1 MNLSNKSPADHID
14 KFNEA
19 FIPTREAGL
28 KRLKEFAPLAGEIY
42 SNKRNFDF
50 SSIEKNSVSA
60 LSPWIKHRLITE
72 EEVIIEILKY
82 HNQHSAM
89 KFIQEVFWRGYFK
102 GWLEQHPTVW
112 SHHNDKLIKEYAK
125 LENNRFVKESYMS
138 AVNGETGIECFDFW
152 CEQLKSTGYLHNHVR
167 MWFASIWVFT
177 LKLPMELGAD
187 FFMLH
192 LIDADAASNTLSWR
206 WVSGLH
212 TKGKA
217 YAARASNIK
226 KFTNGQFNPSGQLV
240 ENIEPLIENIDHPL
254 VSLPQLHQS
263 IEKDAILLL
272 TEEDCSPETS
282 LTGNN
287 LEVEILPLY
296 LDKKYP
302 QWIKP
307 SKSVRSFS
315 DTAIQNTCQRLGKP
329 NAEERNNTNWTD
341 TILETS
347 DRIGTKNIII
357 PKVPV
362 GAVKSKLRK
371 IKKNLAEH
379 DIYINEHYK
388 SYDMHTW
395 QYASKGF
402 FKCSQLAI
410 AHGSFGLLLLS

>member
-1 MNLSNKSPADHID
+1 MNESNEFLVKHHD
-14 KFNEA
+14 KFHEA

-28 KRLKEFAPLAGEIY
+28 KRLKEFAQLAGETY
-42 SNKRNFDF
+42 SNERNFDF
-50 SSIEKNSVSA
+50 SSTKKNSVSA

-72 EEVIIEILKY
+72 EEVLIEILKY
-82 HNQHSAM
+82 HSPHSAM

-112 SHHNDKLIKEYAK
+112 SHHNEKLIKEYTK
-125 LENNRFVKESYMS
+125 LENNKFVRENYMS
-138 AVNGETGIECFDFW
+138 AINGETGIECFDFW

-217 YAARASNIK
+217 YAARASNIE

-240 ENIEPLIENIDHPL
+240 EDINPLTENIDHPL
-254 VSLPQLHQS
+254 VTLPQLDKSVQ
-263 IEKDAILLL
+263 KDAVLLV

-282 LTGNN
+282 LETKD

-296 LDKKYP
+296 LEKKYP
-302 QWIKP
+302 RWIEP
-307 SKSVRSFS
+307 NNSVRFFS
-315 DTAIQNTCQRLGKP
+315 NTAVQNTCQRLGQLGVEKIDK
-329 NAEERNNTNWTD
+329 TKWTD
-341 TILETS
+341 TILEAS
-347 DRIGTKNIII
+347 DRLGTKNIII

-371 IKKNLAEH
+371 VKKNLAEH

-388 SYDMHTW
+388 NYDMYTW
-395 QYASKGF
+395 QHASKGF
-402 FKCSQLAI
+402 FKLKKQIPIILHQL
-410 AHGSFGLLLLS
+410 GLS

>member
-1 MNLSNKSPADHID
+1 MNVSNEFLVKHHD
-14 KFNEA
+14 KFHEA

-28 KRLKEFAPLAGEIY
+28 KRLKEFAPLAGETY
-42 SNKRNFDF
+42 SNERNFDF
-50 SSIEKNSVSA
+50 SSTKKNSVSA

-72 EEVIIEILKY
+72 EEVLIEILKY
-82 HNQHSAM
+82 HSPHSAM

-112 SHHNDKLIKEYAK
+112 SHHNEKLIKEYTK
-125 LENNRFVKESYMS
+125 LENNKFVRENYMS
-138 AVNGETGIECFDFW
+138 AINSETGIECFDFW

-217 YAARASNIK
+217 YAARASNIE

-240 ENIEPLIENIDHPL
+240 EDINPLTENIDHPL
-254 VSLPQLHQS
+254 VTLPQLDKS
-263 IEKDAILLL
+263 IQKDAVLLV

-282 LTGNN
+282 LETKD

-296 LDKKYP
+296 LEKKYP
-302 QWIKP
+302 RWIEP
-307 SKSVRSFS
+307 NNSVRFFS
-315 DTAIQNTCQRLGKP
+315 NTAVQNTCQRLGQLGVEKI
-329 NAEERNNTNWTD
+329 NKTKWTD
-341 TILETS
+341 TILEAS
-347 DRIGTKNIII
+347 DRLGTKNIII

-371 IKKNLAEH
+371 VKKNLAEH
-379 DIYINEHYK
+379 DIYIYEHYK
-388 SYDMHTW
+388 NYDMYTW
-395 QYASKGF
+395 QHASKGF
-402 FKCSQLAI
+402 FKLKKQIPNILHQL
-410 AHGSFGLLLLS
+410 GLS

>member
-1 MNLSNKSPADHID
+1 MNESNEFLVKHHD
-14 KFNEA
+14 KFHEA

-28 KRLKEFAPLAGEIY
+28 KRLKEFAQLAGETY
-42 SNKRNFDF
+42 SNERNFDF
-50 SSIEKNSVSA
+50 SSTKKNSASA

-72 EEVIIEILKY
+72 EEVLIEILKY
-82 HNQHSAM
+82 QSPHSAM

-112 SHHNDKLIKEYAK
+112 SHHNEKLIKEYTK
-125 LENNRFVKESYMS
+125 LENNKFVRENYMS
-138 AVNGETGIECFDFW
+138 AINGETGIECFDFW

-217 YAARASNIK
+217 YAARASNIE

-240 ENIEPLIENIDHPL
+240 EDINPLTENIDHPL
-254 VSLPQLHQS
+254 VTLPQLDKS
-263 IEKDAILLL
+263 IQKDAVLLV

-282 LTGNN
+282 LETKD

-296 LDKKYP
+296 LEKKYP
-302 QWIKP
+302 QWIEP
-307 SKSVRSFS
+307 NNSVRFFS
-315 DTAIQNTCQRLGKP
+315 NTAVQNTCQRLGQLGVEKIDK
-329 NAEERNNTNWTD
+329 TKWTD
-341 TILETS
+341 TILEAS
-347 DRIGTKNIII
+347 DRLGTKNIII

-371 IKKNLAEH
+371 VKKNLAKH
-379 DIYINEHYK
+379 DIYIYEHYK
-388 SYDMHTW
+388 NYDIYTW
-395 QYASKGF
+395 QHASKGF
-402 FKCSQLAI
+402 FKLKKQIPNILHQL
-410 AHGSFGLLLLS
+410 GLS

>member
-1 MNLSNKSPADHID
+1 MNVSNEFLVKHHD
-14 KFNEA
+14 KFHEA

-28 KRLKEFAPLAGEIY
+28 KRLKEFAPLAGETY
-42 SNKRNFDF
+42 SNERNFDF
-50 SSIEKNSVSA
+50 SSTKKNSVSA

-72 EEVIIEILKY
+72 EEVLIEILKY
-82 HNQHSAM
+82 HSPHSAM

-112 SHHNDKLIKEYAK
+112 SHYNEKLIKEYTK
-125 LENNRFVKESYMS
+125 LENNKFIKKSYMS
-138 AVNGETGIECFDFW
+138 AINGETGIECFDFW

-217 YAARASNIK
+217 YAATASNIE

-240 ENIEPLIENIDHPL
+240 EDINPLTENIDHPL
-254 VSLPQLHQS
+254 VTLPQLDKS
-263 IEKDAILLL
+263 IQKDAVLLV

-282 LTGNN
+282 LETKD

-296 LDKKYP
+296 LEKKYP
-302 QWIKP
+302 RWIEP
-307 SKSVRSFS
+307 NNSVRFFS
-315 DTAIQNTCQRLGKP
+315 NTAVQNTCQRLGQQGVEKIDK
-329 NAEERNNTNWTD
+329 TKWTD
-341 TILETS
+341 AILKAS
-347 DRIGTKNIII
+347 DRLGTKNIII

-371 IKKNLAEH
+371 VKKNLAEH
-379 DIYINEHYK
+379 DIYIYEHYK
-388 SYDMHTW
+388 NYDMYTW
-395 QYASKGF
+395 QHASKGF
-402 FKCSQLAI
+402 FKLKKQIPIILHQL
-410 AHGSFGLLLLS
+410 GLS

>member
-1 MNLSNKSPADHID
+1 MNVSNEFLVKHHD
-14 KFNEA
+14 KFHEA

-28 KRLKEFAPLAGEIY
+28 KRLKEFAPLAGETY
-42 SNKRNFDF
+42 SNERNFDF
-50 SSIEKNSVSA
+50 SFTKKNSVSA

-72 EEVIIEILKY
+72 EEVLIEILKY
-82 HNQHSAM
+82 HSPHSAM

-112 SHHNDKLIKEYAK
+112 SHHNEKLIKEYTK
-125 LENNRFVKESYMS
+125 LENNKFIKENYMS
-138 AVNGETGIECFDFW
+138 AINGETGIECFDFW

-217 YAARASNIK
+217 YAARASNIE

-240 ENIEPLIENIDHPL
+240 EDINPLTENIDHPL
-254 VSLPQLHQS
+254 VTLPQLDKS
-263 IEKDAILLL
+263 IQKDAVLLV

-282 LTGNN
+282 LETKD

-296 LDKKYP
+296 LEKKYP
-302 QWIKP
+302 RWIQP
-307 SKSVRSFS
+307 NNSIRFFS
-315 DTAIQNTCQRLGKP
+315 NTAVQNTCQRLGQLGVEKIDK
-329 NAEERNNTNWTD
+329 TKWTD
-341 TILETS
+341 TILEAS
-347 DRIGTKNIII
+347 DRLGTKNIII

-371 IKKNLAEH
+371 VKKNLAEH
-379 DIYINEHYK
+379 DIYIYEHYK
-388 SYDMHTW
+388 NYDIYTW
-395 QYASKGF
+395 QHASKGF
-402 FKCSQLAI
+402 FKLKKQIPNILHQL
-410 AHGSFGLLLLS
+410 GLS

>member
-1 MNLSNKSPADHID
+1 MNVSNEFLVKHHD
-14 KFNEA
+14 KFHEA

-28 KRLKEFAPLAGEIY
+28 KRLKEFAPLAGETY
-42 SNKRNFDF
+42 SNERNFDF
-50 SSIEKNSVSA
+50 SSTKKNSVSA

-72 EEVIIEILKY
+72 EEVLIEILKY
-82 HNQHSAM
+82 HSPHSAM

-112 SHHNDKLIKEYAK
+112 SHHNEKLIKEYAK
-125 LENNRFVKESYMS
+125 LENNKFEKENYMS
-138 AVNGETGIECFDFW
+138 AINGETGIECFDFW

-217 YAARASNIK
+217 YAARASNIE

-240 ENIEPLIENIDHPL
+240 EDINPLTENIDHPL
-254 VSLPQLHQS
+254 VTLPQLDKS
-263 IEKDAILLL
+263 IQKDAVLLV

-282 LTGNN
+282 LETKD

-296 LDKKYP
+296 LEKKYP
-302 QWIKP
+302 RWIEP
-307 SKSVRSFS
+307 NNSVRFFS
-315 DTAIQNTCQRLGKP
+315 NTAVQNTCQRLGQLGVEKIDK
-329 NAEERNNTNWTD
+329 TKWTD
-341 TILETS
+341 AILEAS
-347 DRIGTKNIII
+347 DRLGTKNIII

-371 IKKNLAEH
+371 VKKNLAEH
-379 DIYINEHYK
+379 DIYIYEHYK
-388 SYDMHTW
+388 NYDMYTW
-395 QYASKGF
+395 QHASKGF
-402 FKCSQLAI
+402 FKLKKQIPNILNQL
-410 AHGSFGLLLLS
+410 GLS

>member
-1 MNLSNKSPADHID
+1 MNVSNEFLVKHHD
-14 KFNEA
+14 KFHEA

-28 KRLKEFAPLAGEIY
+28 KRLKEFAPLAGETY
-42 SNKRNFDF
+42 SNERNFDF
-50 SSIEKNSVSA
+50 SSTKKNSVSA

-72 EEVIIEILKY
+72 EEVLIEILKY
-82 HNQHSAM
+82 HSPHSAM

-112 SHHNDKLIKEYAK
+112 SHHNEKLIKEYTK
-125 LENNRFVKESYMS
+125 LENNKFVRENYMS
-138 AVNGETGIECFDFW
+138 AINGETGIECFDFW

-217 YAARASNIK
+217 YAARASNIE

-240 ENIEPLIENIDHPL
+240 EDISPLTENIDHPL
-254 VSLPQLHQS
+254 VSLPQLDKS
-263 IEKDAILLL
+263 IQKDAVLLV

-282 LTGNN
+282 LETKD

-296 LDKKYP
+296 LEKKYP
-302 QWIKP
+302 RWIQP
-307 SKSVRSFS
+307 NNSIRFFS
-315 DTAIQNTCQRLGKP
+315 NTAVQNTCQRLGQLGVEKIDK
-329 NAEERNNTNWTD
+329 TKWTD
-341 TILETS
+341 TILEAS
-347 DRIGTKNIII
+347 DRLGTKNIII

-371 IKKNLAEH
+371 VKKNLAEH
-379 DIYINEHYK
+379 DIYIYEHYK
-388 SYDMHTW
+388 NYDMYTW
-395 QYASKGF
+395 QHASKGF
-402 FKCSQLAI
+402 FKLKKQIPNILHQL
-410 AHGSFGLLLLS
+410 GLS

>member
-1 MNLSNKSPADHID
+1 MNVSNEFLGKHHD
-14 KFNEA
+14 KFHEA

-28 KRLKEFAPLAGEIY
+28 KRLKEFAPFAGETY
-42 SNKRNFDF
+42 SNERNFDF
-50 SSIEKNSVSA
+50 SFTKKNSVSA

-72 EEVIIEILKY
+72 EEVLIEILKY
-82 HNQHSAM
+82 HSPHSAM

-112 SHHNDKLIKEYAK
+112 SHHNEKLIKEYTK
-125 LENNRFVKESYMS
+125 LENNKFVRENYMS
-138 AVNGETGIECFDFW
+138 AINGETGIECFDFW

-217 YAARASNIK
+217 YAARATNIE

-240 ENIEPLIENIDHPL
+240 EDINPLTENIDHPL
-254 VSLPQLHQS
+254 VTLPQLDKS
-263 IEKDAILLL
+263 IQKDAVLLV

-282 LTGNN
+282 LETKD

-296 LDKKYP
+296 LEKKYP
-302 QWIKP
+302 RWIEP
-307 SKSVRSFS
+307 NNSVRFFS
-315 DTAIQNTCQRLGKP
+315 NTAVQNTCQRLGQLGVEKI
-329 NAEERNNTNWTD
+329 NKTKWTD
-341 TILETS
+341 TILEAS
-347 DRIGTKNIII
+347 DRLGTKNIII

-371 IKKNLAEH
+371 VKKNLAEH
-379 DIYINEHYK
+379 DIYIYEHYK
-388 SYDMHTW
+388 NYDIYTW
-395 QYASKGF
+395 QHASKGF
-402 FKCSQLAI
+402 FKLKKQIPNILHQL
-410 AHGSFGLLLLS
+410 GLS

>member
-1 MNLSNKSPADHID
+1 MNVSNEFLGKHHD
-14 KFNEA
+14 KFHEA

-28 KRLKEFAPLAGEIY
+28 KRLKEFAPFAGETY
-42 SNKRNFDF
+42 SNERNFDF
-50 SSIEKNSVSA
+50 SSTKKNSVSA

-72 EEVIIEILKY
+72 EEVLIEILKY
-82 HNQHSAM
+82 HSPHSAM

-112 SHHNDKLIKEYAK
+112 SHHNEKLIKEYTK
-125 LENNRFVKESYMS
+125 LENNKFIKENYMS
-138 AVNGETGIECFDFW
+138 AINGETGIECFDFW

-217 YAARASNIK
+217 YAARASNIE

-240 ENIEPLIENIDHPL
+240 EDISPLTENIDHPL
-254 VSLPQLHQS
+254 VSLPQLDKS
-263 IEKDAILLL
+263 IQKDAVLLV

-282 LTGNN
+282 LETKD

-296 LDKKYP
+296 LEKKYP
-302 QWIKP
+302 RWIQP
-307 SKSVRSFS
+307 NNSVRFFS
-315 DTAIQNTCQRLGKP
+315 NTAVQNTCQRLGQLGVEKIDK
-329 NAEERNNTNWTD
+329 TKWTD
-341 TILETS
+341 TILEAS
-347 DRIGTKNIII
+347 DRLGTKNIII

-371 IKKNLAEH
+371 VKKNLAEH
-379 DIYINEHYK
+379 DIYIYEHYK
-388 SYDMHTW
+388 NYDIYTW
-395 QYASKGF
+395 QHASKGF
-402 FKCSQLAI
+402 FKLKKQIPNILHQL
-410 AHGSFGLLLLS
+410 GLS

>member
-1 MNLSNKSPADHID
+1 MNVSNEFLVKHHD
-14 KFNEA
+14 KFHEA

-28 KRLKEFAPLAGEIY
+28 KRLKEFAPLAGETY
-42 SNKRNFDF
+42 SNERNFDF
-50 SSIEKNSVSA
+50 SSTKKNSVSA

-72 EEVIIEILKY
+72 EEVLIEILKY
-82 HNQHSAM
+82 HSPHSAM

-112 SHHNDKLIKEYAK
+112 SHYNEKLIKEYTK
-125 LENNRFVKESYMS
+125 LENNKFVRENYMS
-138 AVNGETGIECFDFW
+138 AINGETGIECFDFW

-217 YAARASNIK
+217 YAARASNIE

-240 ENIEPLIENIDHPL
+240 EDISPLTENIDHPL
-254 VSLPQLHQS
+254 VSLPQLDKS
-263 IEKDAILLL
+263 IQKDAVLLV

-282 LTGNN
+282 LETKD

-296 LDKKYP
+296 LEKKYP
-302 QWIKP
+302 QWIQP
-307 SKSVRSFS
+307 NNSVRFFS
-315 DTAIQNTCQRLGKP
+315 NTAVQNTCQRLGQLGVEKIDK
-329 NAEERNNTNWTD
+329 TKWTD
-341 TILETS
+341 TILEAS
-347 DRIGTKNIII
+347 DRLGTKNIII

-371 IKKNLAEH
+371 VKKNLAEH
-379 DIYINEHYK
+379 DIYIYEHYK
-388 SYDMHTW
+388 NYDMYTW
-395 QYASKGF
+395 QHASKGF
-402 FKCSQLAI
+402 FKLKKQIPNILHQL
-410 AHGSFGLLLLS
+410 GLS

>member
-1 MNLSNKSPADHID
+1 MNVSNEFLVKHHD
-14 KFNEA
+14 KFHEA

-28 KRLKEFAPLAGEIY
+28 KRLKEFAPLAGETY
-42 SNKRNFDF
+42 SNERNFDF
-50 SSIEKNSVSA
+50 SSTKKNSVSA

-72 EEVIIEILKY
+72 EEVLIEILKY
-82 HNQHSAM
+82 HSPHSAM

-112 SHHNDKLIKEYAK
+112 SHYNEKLIKEYTK
-125 LENNRFVKESYMS
+125 LENNKFIKKSYMS
-138 AVNGETGIECFDFW
+138 AINGETGIECFDFW

-217 YAARASNIK
+217 YAATASNIE

-240 ENIEPLIENIDHPL
+240 EDINPLTENIDHPL
-254 VSLPQLHQS
+254 VTLPQLDKS
-263 IEKDAILLL
+263 IQKDAVLLV

-282 LTGNN
+282 LETKD

-296 LDKKYP
+296 LEKKYP
-302 QWIKP
+302 RWIEP
-307 SKSVRSFS
+307 NNSVRFFS
-315 DTAIQNTCQRLGKP
+315 NTAVQNTCQRLGQLGVEKIDK
-329 NAEERNNTNWTD
+329 TQWTD
-341 TILETS
+341 AILEAS
-347 DRIGTKNIII
+347 DRLGTKNIII

-371 IKKNLAEH
+371 VKKNLAEH
-379 DIYINEHYK
+379 DIYIYEHYK
-388 SYDMHTW
+388 NYDMYTW
-395 QYASKGF
+395 QHASKGF
-402 FKCSQLAI
+402 FKLKKQIPIILHQL
-410 AHGSFGLLLLS
+410 GLS

>member
-1 MNLSNKSPADHID
+1 MNVSNEFLGKHHD
-14 KFNEA
+14 KFHEA

-28 KRLKEFAPLAGEIY
+28 KRLKEFAPFAGETY

-50 SSIEKNSVSA
+50 SFTKKNSVSA

-72 EEVIIEILKY
+72 EEVLIEILKY
-82 HNQHSAM
+82 HSPHSAM

-112 SHHNDKLIKEYAK
+112 SHHNEKLIKEYTK
-125 LENNRFVKESYMS
+125 LENNKFVRENYMS
-138 AVNGETGIECFDFW
+138 AINGETGIECFDFW

-217 YAARASNIK
+217 YAARATNIE

-240 ENIEPLIENIDHPL
+240 EDINPLTENIDHPL
-254 VSLPQLHQS
+254 VTLPQLDKS
-263 IEKDAILLL
+263 IQKDAVLLV

-282 LTGNN
+282 LETKD

-296 LDKKYP
+296 LEKKYP
-302 QWIKP
+302 RWIEP
-307 SKSVRSFS
+307 NNSVRFFS
-315 DTAIQNTCQRLGKP
+315 NTAVQNTCQRLGQLGVEKI
-329 NAEERNNTNWTD
+329 NKTKWTD
-341 TILETS
+341 TILEAS
-347 DRIGTKNIII
+347 DRLGTKNIII

-371 IKKNLAEH
+371 VKKNLAEH
-379 DIYINEHYK
+379 DIYIYEHYK
-388 SYDMHTW
+388 NYDIYTW
-395 QYASKGF
+395 QHASKGF
-402 FKCSQLAI
+402 FKLKKQIPNILHQL
-410 AHGSFGLLLLS
+410 GLS

>member
-1 MNLSNKSPADHID
+1 MNVSNEFLVKHHD
-14 KFNEA
+14 KFHEA

-28 KRLKEFAPLAGEIY
+28 KRLKEFAPLAGETY
-42 SNKRNFDF
+42 SNERNFDF
-50 SSIEKNSVSA
+50 SSTKKNSVSA

-72 EEVIIEILKY
+72 EEVLIEILKY
-82 HNQHSAM
+82 HSPHSAM

-112 SHHNDKLIKEYAK
+112 SHHNEKLIKEYTK
-125 LENNRFVKESYMS
+125 LENNKFVRENYMS
-138 AVNGETGIECFDFW
+138 AINGETGIECFDFW

-217 YAARASNIK
+217 YAARASNIE

-240 ENIEPLIENIDHPL
+240 EDINPLTENIDHPL
-254 VSLPQLHQS
+254 VTLPQLDKS
-263 IEKDAILLL
+263 IQKDAVLLV

-282 LTGNN
+282 LETKD

-296 LDKKYP
+296 LEKKYP
-302 QWIKP
+302 RWIEP
-307 SKSVRSFS
+307 NNSVRFFS
-315 DTAIQNTCQRLGKP
+315 NTAVQNTCQRLGQLGVEKIDK
-329 NAEERNNTNWTD
+329 TKWTD
-341 TILETS
+341 TILEAS
-347 DRIGTKNIII
+347 DRLGTKNIII

-371 IKKNLAEH
+371 VKKNLAEH
-379 DIYINEHYK
+379 DIYIYEHYK
-388 SYDMHTW
+388 NYDIYTW
-395 QYASKGF
+395 QHASKGF
-402 FKCSQLAI
+402 FKLKKQIPNILHQL
-410 AHGSFGLLLLS
+410 GLS

>member
-1 MNLSNKSPADHID
+1 MNVSNEFLVKHHD
-14 KFNEA
+14 KFHEA

-28 KRLKEFAPLAGEIY
+28 KRLKEFAQLAGETY
-42 SNKRNFDF
+42 SNERNFDF
-50 SSIEKNSVSA
+50 SSTKKNSVSA

-72 EEVIIEILKY
+72 EEVLIEILKY
-82 HNQHSAM
+82 HSPHSAM

-112 SHHNDKLIKEYAK
+112 SHHNEKLIKEYTK
-125 LENNRFVKESYMS
+125 LENNKFIKENYMS
-138 AVNGETGIECFDFW
+138 AINGETGIECFDFW

-217 YAARASNIK
+217 YAARASNIE

-240 ENIEPLIENIDHPL
+240 EDINPLTENIDHPL
-254 VSLPQLHQS
+254 VTLPQLDKS
-263 IEKDAILLL
+263 IQKDAVLLV

-282 LTGNN
+282 LETKD

-296 LDKKYP
+296 LEKKYP
-302 QWIKP
+302 LWIEP
-307 SKSVRSFS
+307 NNSVRFFS
-315 DTAIQNTCQRLGKP
+315 NTAVQNTCQRLGQLGVEKIDK
-329 NAEERNNTNWTD
+329 TKWTD
-341 TILETS
+341 TILEAS
-347 DRIGTKNIII
+347 DRLGTKNIII

-371 IKKNLAEH
+371 VKKNLAEH
-379 DIYINEHYK
+379 DIYIYEHYK
-388 SYDMHTW
+388 NYDMYTW
-395 QYASKGF
+395 QHASKGF
-402 FKCSQLAI
+402 FKLKKQIPNILHQL
-410 AHGSFGLLLLS
+410 GLS

>member
-1 MNLSNKSPADHID
+1 MNVSNEFLGKHHD
-14 KFNEA
+14 KFHEA

-28 KRLKEFAPLAGEIY
+28 KRLKEFAQLAGETY
-42 SNKRNFDF
+42 SNERNFDF
-50 SSIEKNSVSA
+50 SSTKKNSVSA

-72 EEVIIEILKY
+72 EEVLIEILKY
-82 HNQHSAM
+82 HSPHSAM

-112 SHHNDKLIKEYAK
+112 SHHNEKLIKEYTK
-125 LENNRFVKESYMS
+125 LENNKFVRENYMS
-138 AVNGETGIECFDFW
+138 AINGETGIECFDFW

-217 YAARASNIK
+217 YAARASNIE

-240 ENIEPLIENIDHPL
+240 EDINPLTENIDHPL
-254 VSLPQLHQS
+254 VTLPQLDKS
-263 IEKDAILLL
+263 IQKDAVLLV

-282 LTGNN
+282 LETKD

-296 LDKKYP
+296 LEKKYP
-302 QWIKP
+302 RWIEP
-307 SKSVRSFS
+307 NNSVRFFS
-315 DTAIQNTCQRLGKP
+315 NTAVQNTCQRLGQLGVEKIDK
-329 NAEERNNTNWTD
+329 TKWTD
-341 TILETS
+341 TILEAS
-347 DRIGTKNIII
+347 DRLGTKNIII

-371 IKKNLAEH
+371 VKKNLAEH
-379 DIYINEHYK
+379 DIYIYEHYK
-388 SYDMHTW
+388 NYDMYTW
-395 QYASKGF
+395 QHASKGF
-402 FKCSQLAI
+402 FKLKKQIPNILHQL
-410 AHGSFGLLLLS
+410 GLS

>member
-1 MNLSNKSPADHID
+1 MNVSNEFLVKHHD
-14 KFNEA
+14 KFHEA

-28 KRLKEFAPLAGEIY
+28 KRLEEFAPLAGETY
-42 SNKRNFDF
+42 SNERNFDF
-50 SSIEKNSVSA
+50 SSTKKNSVSA

-72 EEVIIEILKY
+72 EEVLIEILKY
-82 HNQHSAM
+82 HSPHSAM

-112 SHHNDKLIKEYAK
+112 SHHNEKLIKEYTK
-125 LENNRFVKESYMS
+125 LENNKFVRENYMS
-138 AVNGETGIECFDFW
+138 AINGETGIECFDFW

-187 FFMLH
+187 FFMLY

-217 YAARASNIK
+217 YAARASNIE

-240 ENIEPLIENIDHPL
+240 EDINPLTENIDHPL
-254 VSLPQLHQS
+254 VTLPQLDKS
-263 IEKDAILLL
+263 IQKDAVLLV

-282 LTGNN
+282 LEIKDF
-287 LEVEILPLY
+287 EVEILPLY
-296 LDKKYP
+296 LEKKYP
-302 QWIKP
+302 RWIQP
-307 SKSVRSFS
+307 NNSVRFFS
-315 DTAIQNTCQRLGKP
+315 NTAVQNACQRLGQLGVEKIDK
-329 NAEERNNTNWTD
+329 TKWTD
-341 TILETS
+341 TILEAS
-347 DRIGTKNIII
+347 DRLGTKNIII

-371 IKKNLAEH
+371 VKKNLAEH
-379 DIYINEHYK
+379 DIYIYEHYK
-388 SYDMHTW
+388 NYDMYTW
-395 QYASKGF
+395 QHASKGF
-402 FKCSQLAI
+402 FKLKKQIPIILHQL
-410 AHGSFGLLLLS
+410 GLS

>member
-1 MNLSNKSPADHID
+1 MNVSNEFLGKHHD
-14 KFNEA
+14 KFHEA

-28 KRLKEFAPLAGEIY
+28 KRLKEFAPLAGETY
-42 SNKRNFDF
+42 SNERNFDF
-50 SSIEKNSVSA
+50 SFTKKNSVSA

-72 EEVIIEILKY
+72 EEVLIEILKY
-82 HNQHSAM
+82 HSPHSAM

-112 SHHNDKLIKEYAK
+112 SHHNEKLIKEYTK
-125 LENNRFVKESYMS
+125 LENNKFIKENYMS
-138 AVNGETGIECFDFW
+138 AINGETGIECFDFW

-187 FFMLH
+187 FFMLY

-217 YAARASNIK
+217 YAARASNIE

-240 ENIEPLIENIDHPL
+240 EDISPLTENIDHPL
-254 VSLPQLHQS
+254 VSLPQLDKS
-263 IEKDAILLL
+263 IQKDAVLLV

-282 LTGNN
+282 LETKD
-287 LEVEILPLY
+287 LEVKILPLY
-296 LDKKYP
+296 LEKKYP
-302 QWIKP
+302 RWIEP
-307 SKSVRSFS
+307 NNSVRFFS
-315 DTAIQNTCQRLGKP
+315 NTAVQNTCQRLGQLGVEKIDK
-329 NAEERNNTNWTD
+329 TKWTD
-341 TILETS
+341 AILEAS
-347 DRIGTKNIII
+347 DRLGTKTIII

-371 IKKNLAEH
+371 VKKNLAEH
-379 DIYINEHYK
+379 DIYIYEHYK
-388 SYDMHTW
+388 NYDMYTW
-395 QYASKGF
+395 QHASKGF
-402 FKCSQLAI
+402 FKLKKQIPNILHQL
-410 AHGSFGLLLLS
+410 GLS

>member
-1 MNLSNKSPADHID
+1 MNVSNEFLGKHHD
-14 KFNEA
+14 KFHEA

-28 KRLKEFAPLAGEIY
+28 KRLKEFAPLASETY
-42 SNKRNFDF
+42 SNERNFDF
-50 SSIEKNSVSA
+50 SSTKKNSVSA

-72 EEVIIEILKY
+72 EEVLIEILKY
-82 HNQHSAM
+82 HSPHSAM

-112 SHHNDKLIKEYAK
+112 SHHNEKLIKEYTK
-125 LENNRFVKESYMS
+125 LENSKFIKENYMS
-138 AVNGETGIECFDFW
+138 AINGETGIECFDFW

-217 YAARASNIK
+217 YAARASNIE

-240 ENIEPLIENIDHPL
+240 EDISPLTENIDHPL
-254 VSLPQLHQS
+254 VSLPQLDKS
-263 IEKDAILLL
+263 IQKDAVLLV

-282 LTGNN
+282 LETKDF
-287 LEVEILPLY
+287 EVEILPLY
-296 LDKKYP
+296 LEKKYP
-302 QWIKP
+302 RWIEP
-307 SKSVRSFS
+307 NNSVRFFS
-315 DTAIQNTCQRLGKP
+315 NTAVQNTCQRLGQLGVEKIGK
-329 NAEERNNTNWTD
+329 TKWTD
-341 TILETS
+341 AILEAS
-347 DRIGTKNIII
+347 DRLGTKNIII

-371 IKKNLAEH
+371 VKKNLAEH
-379 DIYINEHYK
+379 DIYIYEHYK
-388 SYDMHTW
+388 NYDIYTW
-395 QYASKGF
+395 QHASKGF
-402 FKCSQLAI
+402 FKLEKQIPNILHQL
-410 AHGSFGLLLLS
+410 GLS

>member
-1 MNLSNKSPADHID
+1 MNLSNEFPIKYLDE
-14 KFNEA
+14 FNEA

-28 KRLKEFAPLAGEIY
+28 KRLKEFSPLAGEIY

-82 HNQHSAM
+82 HNPHSAM

-217 YAARASNIK
+217 YAARASNIE

-240 ENIEPLIENIDHPL
+240 EDINPLTENIDHPL
-254 VSLPQLHQS
+254 VTLPQLDKS
-263 IEKDAILLL
+263 IQKDAVLLV

-282 LTGNN
+282 LETKD
-287 LEVEILPLY
+287 LEVKILPLY
-296 LDKKYP
+296 LEKKYP
-302 QWIKP
+302 RWIEP
-307 SKSVRSFS
+307 NNSVRFFS
-315 DTAIQNTCQRLGKP
+315 NTAVQNTCQRLGQLGVEKIDK
-329 NAEERNNTNWTD
+329 TKWTD
-341 TILETS
+341 AILEAS
-347 DRIGTKNIII
+347 DRLGTKNIII

-371 IKKNLAEH
+371 VKKNLAEH
-379 DIYINEHYK
+379 DIYIYEHYK
-388 SYDMHTW
+388 NYDMYTW
-395 QYASKGF
+395 QHASKGF
-402 FKCSQLAI
+402 FKLKKQIPNILNQL
-410 AHGSFGLLLLS
+410 GLS

>member
-1 MNLSNKSPADHID
+1 MNESNEFLVKHHD
-14 KFNEA
+14 KFHEA

-28 KRLKEFAPLAGEIY
+28 KRLKEFAPLAGETY
-42 SNKRNFDF
+42 SNERNFDF
-50 SSIEKNSVSA
+50 SSTKKNSVSA

-72 EEVIIEILKY
+72 EEVLIEILKY
-82 HNQHSAM
+82 QSPHSAM

-112 SHHNDKLIKEYAK
+112 SHHNEKLIKEYTK
-125 LENNRFVKESYMS
+125 LENNKFVRENYMS
-138 AVNGETGIECFDFW
+138 AINGETGIECFDFW

-217 YAARASNIK
+217 YAARASNIE

-240 ENIEPLIENIDHPL
+240 EDINPLTENIDHPL
-254 VSLPQLHQS
+254 VTLPQLDKS
-263 IEKDAILLL
+263 IQKDAVLLV

-282 LTGNN
+282 LETKD

-296 LDKKYP
+296 LEKKYP
-302 QWIKP
+302 QWIEP
-307 SKSVRSFS
+307 NNSVRFFS
-315 DTAIQNTCQRLGKP
+315 NTAVQNTCQRLGQLGVEKIDK
-329 NAEERNNTNWTD
+329 TKWTD
-341 TILETS
+341 TILEAS
-347 DRIGTKNIII
+347 DRLGTKNIII

-371 IKKNLAEH
+371 VKKNLAKH
-379 DIYINEHYK
+379 DIYIYEHYK
-388 SYDMHTW
+388 NYDIYTW
-395 QYASKGF
+395 QHASKGF
-402 FKCSQLAI
+402 FKLKKQIPNILHQL
-410 AHGSFGLLLLS
+410 GLS

>member
-1 MNLSNKSPADHID
+1 MNVSNEFLVKHHD
-14 KFNEA
+14 KFHEA

-28 KRLKEFAPLAGEIY
+28 KRLKEFAPLAGETY
-42 SNKRNFDF
+42 SNERNFDF
-50 SSIEKNSVSA
+50 SSTKKNSVSA

-72 EEVIIEILKY
+72 EEVLIEILKY
-82 HNQHSAM
+82 HSPHSAM

-112 SHHNDKLIKEYAK
+112 SHHNEKLIKEYTK
-125 LENNRFVKESYMS
+125 LENNKFIKENYMS
-138 AVNGETGIECFDFW
+138 AINGETGIECFDFW

-217 YAARASNIK
+217 YAARATNIE

-240 ENIEPLIENIDHPL
+240 EDISPLTENIDHPL
-254 VSLPQLHQS
+254 VSLPQLDKS
-263 IEKDAILLL
+263 IQKDAVLLV

-282 LTGNN
+282 LETKD

-296 LDKKYP
+296 LEKKYP
-302 QWIKP
+302 RWIEP
-307 SKSVRSFS
+307 NNSVRFFS
-315 DTAIQNTCQRLGKP
+315 NTAVQNTCQRLGQLGVEKIDK
-329 NAEERNNTNWTD
+329 TKWTD
-341 TILETS
+341 TILEAS
-347 DRIGTKNIII
+347 DRLGTKNIII

-371 IKKNLAEH
+371 VKKNLAEH
-379 DIYINEHYK
+379 DIYIYEHYK
-388 SYDMHTW
+388 NYDMYTW
-395 QYASKGF
+395 QHASKGF
-402 FKCSQLAI
+402 FKLKKQIPNILHQL
-410 AHGSFGLLLLS
+410 GLS

>member
-1 MNLSNKSPADHID
+1 MNVSNEFLVKHHD
-14 KFNEA
+14 KFHEA

-28 KRLKEFAPLAGEIY
+28 KRLKEFAPLAGETY
-42 SNKRNFDF
+42 SNERNFDF
-50 SSIEKNSVSA
+50 SSTKKNSVSA

-72 EEVIIEILKY
+72 EEVLIEILKY
-82 HNQHSAM
+82 HSPHSAM

-112 SHHNDKLIKEYAK
+112 SHHNEKLIKEYTK
-125 LENNRFVKESYMS
+125 LENNKFIKENYMS
-138 AVNGETGIECFDFW
+138 AINGETGIECFDFW

-217 YAARASNIK
+217 YAARASNIE

-240 ENIEPLIENIDHPL
+240 EDINPLTENIDHPQ
-254 VSLPQLHQS
+254 VTLPQLDKS
-263 IEKDAILLL
+263 IQKDAVLLV

-282 LTGNN
+282 LETKD

-296 LDKKYP
+296 LEKKYP
-302 QWIKP
+302 RWIEP
-307 SKSVRSFS
+307 NNSVRFFS
-315 DTAIQNTCQRLGKP
+315 NTAVQNTCQRLGQLGVEKIDK
-329 NAEERNNTNWTD
+329 TKWTD
-341 TILETS
+341 AILEAS
-347 DRIGTKNIII
+347 DRLGTKNIII

-371 IKKNLAEH
+371 VKKNLAEH
-379 DIYINEHYK
+379 DIYIYEHYK
-388 SYDMHTW
+388 NYDMYTW
-395 QYASKGF
+395 QHASKGF
-402 FKCSQLAI
+402 FKLKKQIPNILHQL
-410 AHGSFGLLLLS
+410 GLS

>member
-1 MNLSNKSPADHID
+1 MNVSNEFLVKHHD
-14 KFNEA
+14 KFHEA

-28 KRLKEFAPLAGEIY
+28 KRLKEFAPLAGETY

-50 SSIEKNSVSA
+50 SSTKKNSVSA

-72 EEVIIEILKY
+72 EEVLIEILKY
-82 HNQHSAM
+82 HSPHSAM

-112 SHHNDKLIKEYAK
+112 SHHNEKLIKEYTK
-125 LENNRFVKESYMS
+125 LENNKFIKENYMS
-138 AVNGETGIECFDFW
+138 AINGETGIECFDFW

-217 YAARASNIK
+217 YAARASNIE

-240 ENIEPLIENIDHPL
+240 EDINPLTENIDHPL
-254 VSLPQLHQS
+254 VTLPQLDKS
-263 IEKDAILLL
+263 IQKDAVLLV

-282 LTGNN
+282 LETKD

-296 LDKKYP
+296 LEKKYP
-302 QWIKP
+302 RWIEP
-307 SKSVRSFS
+307 NNSVRFFS
-315 DTAIQNTCQRLGKP
+315 NTAVQNTCQRLGQLGVEKIDK
-329 NAEERNNTNWTD
+329 TKWTD
-341 TILETS
+341 TILEAS
-347 DRIGTKNIII
+347 DRLGTKNIII

-371 IKKNLAEH
+371 VKKNLAEH
-379 DIYINEHYK
+379 DIYIYEHYK
-388 SYDMHTW
+388 NYDMYTW
-395 QYASKGF
+395 QHASKGF
-402 FKCSQLAI
+402 FKLKKQIPNILHQL
-410 AHGSFGLLLLS
+410 GLS

>member
-1 MNLSNKSPADHID
+1 MNVSNEFLVKHHD
-14 KFNEA
+14 KFHEA

-28 KRLKEFAPLAGEIY
+28 KRLKEFAPLAGETY
-42 SNKRNFDF
+42 SNERNFDF
-50 SSIEKNSVSA
+50 SSTKKNSVSA

-72 EEVIIEILKY
+72 EEVLIEILKY
-82 HNQHSAM
+82 HSPHSAM

-112 SHHNDKLIKEYAK
+112 SHHNEKLIKEYTK
-125 LENNRFVKESYMS
+125 LENNKFIKKSYMS
-138 AVNGETGIECFDFW
+138 AINGETGIECFDFW

-217 YAARASNIK
+217 YAARASNIE

-240 ENIEPLIENIDHPL
+240 EDISPLTENIDHPL
-254 VSLPQLHQS
+254 VSLPQLDKS
-263 IEKDAILLL
+263 IQKDAVLLV

-282 LTGNN
+282 LETKD

-296 LDKKYP
+296 LEKKYP
-302 QWIKP
+302 RWIQP
-307 SKSVRSFS
+307 NNSVRFFS
-315 DTAIQNTCQRLGKP
+315 NTAVQNACQRLGQLGVEKIDK
-329 NAEERNNTNWTD
+329 TKWTD
-341 TILETS
+341 TILEAS
-347 DRIGTKNIII
+347 DRLGTKNIII

-371 IKKNLAEH
+371 VKKNLAEH
-379 DIYINEHYK
+379 DIYIYEHYK
-388 SYDMHTW
+388 NYDMYTW
-395 QYASKGF
+395 QHASKGF
-402 FKCSQLAI
+402 FKLKKQIPNILHQL
-410 AHGSFGLLLLS
+410 GLS

>member
-1 MNLSNKSPADHID
+1 MNVSNEFLVKHHD
-14 KFNEA
+14 KFHEA

-28 KRLKEFAPLAGEIY
+28 KRLKEFAPLAGETY
-42 SNKRNFDF
+42 SNERNFDF
-50 SSIEKNSVSA
+50 SSTKKNSVSA

-72 EEVIIEILKY
+72 EEVLIEILKY
-82 HNQHSAM
+82 HSPHSAM

-112 SHHNDKLIKEYAK
+112 SHHNEKLIKEYTK
-125 LENNRFVKESYMS
+125 LENNKFIKENYMS
-138 AVNGETGIECFDFW
+138 AINGETGIECFDFW

-187 FFMLH
+187 FFMLY

-217 YAARASNIK
+217 YAARASNIE

-240 ENIEPLIENIDHPL
+240 EDINPLTENIDHPL
-254 VSLPQLHQS
+254 VTLPQLDKS
-263 IEKDAILLL
+263 IQKDAVLLV

-282 LTGNN
+282 LETKD

-296 LDKKYP
+296 LEKKYP
-302 QWIKP
+302 QWIEP
-307 SKSVRSFS
+307 NNSVRFFS
-315 DTAIQNTCQRLGKP
+315 NTAVQNTCQRLGQLGVENIDK
-329 NAEERNNTNWTD
+329 TKWTD
-341 TILETS
+341 TILEAS
-347 DRIGTKNIII
+347 DRLGTKNIII

-371 IKKNLAEH
+371 VKKNLAEH
-379 DIYINEHYK
+379 DIYIYEHYK
-388 SYDMHTW
+388 NYDMYTW
-395 QYASKGF
+395 QHASKGF
-402 FKCSQLAI
+402 FKLKKQIPNILHQL
-410 AHGSFGLLLLS
+410 GLS

>member
-1 MNLSNKSPADHID
+1 MNVSNEFLVKHHD
-14 KFNEA
+14 KFHEA

-28 KRLKEFAPLAGEIY
+28 KRLKEFAPLAGETY
-42 SNKRNFDF
+42 SNERNFDF
-50 SSIEKNSVSA
+50 SSTKKNSVSA

-72 EEVIIEILKY
+72 EEVLIEILKY
-82 HNQHSAM
+82 HSPHSAM

-112 SHHNDKLIKEYAK
+112 SHHNEKLIKEYTK
-125 LENNRFVKESYMS
+125 LENNKFIKENYMS
-138 AVNGETGIECFDFW
+138 AINGETGIECFDFW

-217 YAARASNIK
+217 YAARATNIE

-240 ENIEPLIENIDHPL
+240 EDINPLTENIDHPL
-254 VSLPQLHQS
+254 VSLPQLDKS
-263 IEKDAILLL
+263 IQKDAVLLV

-282 LTGNN
+282 LETKD

-296 LDKKYP
+296 LEKKYP
-302 QWIKP
+302 RWIEP
-307 SKSVRSFS
+307 NNSVRFFS
-315 DTAIQNTCQRLGKP
+315 NTAVQNTCQRLGQLGVEKIDK
-329 NAEERNNTNWTD
+329 TKWTD
-341 TILETS
+341 TILEAS
-347 DRIGTKNIII
+347 DRLGTKNIII

-371 IKKNLAEH
+371 VKKNLAEH
-379 DIYINEHYK
+379 DIYIFEHYK
-388 SYDMHTW
+388 NYDMYTW
-395 QYASKGF
+395 QHASKGF
-402 FKCSQLAI
+402 FKLKKQIPNILHQL
-410 AHGSFGLLLLS
+410 GLS

>member
-1 MNLSNKSPADHID
+1 MNVSNEFLVKHHD
-14 KFNEA
+14 KFHEA

-28 KRLKEFAPLAGEIY
+28 KRLKEFAPLAGETY
-42 SNKRNFDF
+42 SNERNFDF
-50 SSIEKNSVSA
+50 SSTKKNSVSA

-72 EEVIIEILKY
+72 EEVLIEILKY
-82 HNQHSAM
+82 HSPHSAM

-112 SHHNDKLIKEYAK
+112 SHHNEKLIKEYTK
-125 LENNRFVKESYMS
+125 LENNKFIKENYMS
-138 AVNGETGIECFDFW
+138 AINGETGIECFDFW

-217 YAARASNIK
+217 YAARASNIE

-240 ENIEPLIENIDHPL
+240 EDISPLTENIDHPL
-254 VSLPQLHQS
+254 VSLPQLDKS
-263 IEKDAILLL
+263 IQKDAVLLV

-282 LTGNN
+282 LETKD

-296 LDKKYP
+296 LEKKYP
-302 QWIKP
+302 RWIEP
-307 SKSVRSFS
+307 NNSVRFFS
-315 DTAIQNTCQRLGKP
+315 NTAVQNTCQRLGQLGVEKIDK
-329 NAEERNNTNWTD
+329 TKWTD
-341 TILETS
+341 TILEAS
-347 DRIGTKNIII
+347 DRLGTKNIII

-371 IKKNLAEH
+371 VKKNLAEH

-388 SYDMHTW
+388 DYDMYTW

-402 FKCSQLAI
+402 FKLKKQIPNILHQL
-410 AHGSFGLLLLS
+410 GLS

>member
-1 MNLSNKSPADHID
+1 MNLSNEFPLKHRDE
-14 KFNEA
+14 FNET

-50 SSIEKNSVSA
+50 SSIKKNSVSA

-72 EEVIIEILKY
+72 EEILVETLKH
-82 HNQHSAM
+82 HNPQTAM

-102 GWLEQHPTVW
+102 GWLEHHPTVW
-112 SHHNDKLIKEYAK
+112 SHHNKKLINEY
-125 LENNRFVKESYMS
+125 NNLDNNKFIKKNYMS
-138 AVNGETGIECFDFW
+138 AINGETGIECFDFW
-152 CEQLKSTGYLHNHVR
+152 CEKLKSTGYLHNHVR

-187 FFMLH
+187 FFMLN

-217 YAARASNIK
+217 YAARASNIE

-315 DTAIQNTCQRLGKP
+315 NTAIQNTCQRLGKP

-402 FKCSQLAI
+402 FKLKKQIPNILHQL
-410 AHGSFGLLLLS
+410 GLS

>member
-1 MNLSNKSPADHID
+1 MNVSNEFLVKHHD
-14 KFNEA
+14 KFHEA

-28 KRLKEFAPLAGEIY
+28 KRLKEFAPFAGETY

-50 SSIEKNSVSA
+50 SFTKKNSVSA

-72 EEVIIEILKY
+72 EEVLIEILKY
-82 HNQHSAM
+82 HSPHSAM

-112 SHHNDKLIKEYAK
+112 SHHNEKLIKEYTK
-125 LENNRFVKESYMS
+125 LENNKFIKENYMS
-138 AVNGETGIECFDFW
+138 AINGETGIECFDFW

-217 YAARASNIK
+217 YAARASNIE

-240 ENIEPLIENIDHPL
+240 EDISPLTENIDHPL
-254 VSLPQLHQS
+254 VSLPQLDKS
-263 IEKDAILLL
+263 IQKDAVLLV

-282 LTGNN
+282 LETKD

-296 LDKKYP
+296 LEKKYP
-302 QWIKP
+302 RWIEP
-307 SKSVRSFS
+307 NNSVRFFS
-315 DTAIQNTCQRLGKP
+315 NTAVQNTCQRLGQLGVEKIDK
-329 NAEERNNTNWTD
+329 TKWTD
-341 TILETS
+341 TILEAS
-347 DRIGTKNIII
+347 DRLGTKNIII

-371 IKKNLAEH
+371 VKKNLAEH
-379 DIYINEHYK
+379 DIYIYEHYK
-388 SYDMHTW
+388 NYDMYTW
-395 QYASKGF
+395 QHASKGF
-402 FKCSQLAI
+402 FKLKKQIPNILHQL
-410 AHGSFGLLLLS
+410 GLS

>member
-1 MNLSNKSPADHID
+1 MNVSNEFLVKHHD
-14 KFNEA
+14 KFHEA

-28 KRLKEFAPLAGEIY
+28 KRLKEFAPLAGETY
-42 SNKRNFDF
+42 SNERNFDF
-50 SSIEKNSVSA
+50 SSTKKNSVSA

-72 EEVIIEILKY
+72 EEVLIEILKY
-82 HNQHSAM
+82 HSPHSAM

-112 SHHNDKLIKEYAK
+112 SHHNEKLIKEYTK
-125 LENNRFVKESYMS
+125 LENNKFVRENYMS
-138 AVNGETGIECFDFW
+138 AINGETGIECFDFW

-217 YAARASNIK
+217 YAARASNIEK
-226 KFTNGQFNPSGQLV
+226 YTNGQFNPSGQLV
-240 ENIEPLIENIDHPL
+240 EDISPLTENIDHPFI
-254 VSLPQLHQS
+254 SLPQLDKS
-263 IEKDAILLL
+263 IQKDAVLLV

-282 LTGNN
+282 LETKD

-296 LDKKYP
+296 LEKKYP
-302 QWIKP
+302 RWIEP
-307 SKSVRSFS
+307 NNSVRFFS
-315 DTAIQNTCQRLGKP
+315 NTAVQNTCQRLGQLGVEKIDK
-329 NAEERNNTNWTD
+329 TKWTD
-341 TILETS
+341 TILEAS
-347 DRIGTKNIII
+347 DRLGTKNIII

-371 IKKNLAEH
+371 VKKNLAEH
-379 DIYINEHYK
+379 DIYIYEHYK
-388 SYDMHTW
+388 NYDMYTW
-395 QYASKGF
+395 QHASKGF
-402 FKCSQLAI
+402 FKLKKQIPNILHQL
-410 AHGSFGLLLLS
+410 GLS

>member
-1 MNLSNKSPADHID
+1 MNVSNEFLGKHHD
-14 KFNEA
+14 KFHEA

-28 KRLKEFAPLAGEIY
+28 KRLKEFAPLAGETY
-42 SNKRNFDF
+42 SNERNFDF
-50 SSIEKNSVSA
+50 SSTKKNSVSA

-72 EEVIIEILKY
+72 EEVLIEILKY
-82 HNQHSAM
+82 HSPHSAM

-112 SHHNDKLIKEYAK
+112 SHHNEKLIKEYTK
-125 LENNRFVKESYMS
+125 LENNKFIKENYMS
-138 AVNGETGIECFDFW
+138 AINGETGIECFDFW

-217 YAARASNIK
+217 YAARASNIE

-240 ENIEPLIENIDHPL
+240 EDISPLTENIDHPL
-254 VSLPQLHQS
+254 VSLPQLDKS
-263 IEKDAILLL
+263 IQKDAVLLV

-282 LTGNN
+282 LETKD

-296 LDKKYP
+296 LEKKYP
-302 QWIKP
+302 RWIQP
-307 SKSVRSFS
+307 NNSIRFFS
-315 DTAIQNTCQRLGKP
+315 NTAVQNACQRLGQLGVEKIDK
-329 NAEERNNTNWTD
+329 TKWTD
-341 TILETS
+341 TILEAS
-347 DRIGTKNIII
+347 DRLGTKNIII

-371 IKKNLAEH
+371 VKKNLAEH
-379 DIYINEHYK
+379 DIYIYEHYK
-388 SYDMHTW
+388 NYDMYTW
-395 QYASKGF
+395 QHASKGF
-402 FKCSQLAI
+402 FKLKKQIPNILHQL
-410 AHGSFGLLLLS
+410 GLS

>member
-1 MNLSNKSPADHID
+1 MNESNEFLVKHHD
-14 KFNEA
+14 KFHEA

-28 KRLKEFAPLAGEIY
+28 KRLKEFAQLAGETY
-42 SNKRNFDF
+42 SNERNFDF
-50 SSIEKNSVSA
+50 SSTKKNSVSA

-72 EEVIIEILKY
+72 EEVLIEILKY
-82 HNQHSAM
+82 QSPHSAM

-112 SHHNDKLIKEYAK
+112 SHHNEKLIKEYTK
-125 LENNRFVKESYMS
+125 LENNKFVRENYMS
-138 AVNGETGIECFDFW
+138 AINGETGIECFDFW

-217 YAARASNIK
+217 YAARASNIE

-240 ENIEPLIENIDHPL
+240 EDINPLTENIDHPL
-254 VSLPQLHQS
+254 VTLPQLDKS
-263 IEKDAILLL
+263 IQKDAVLLV

-282 LTGNN
+282 LETKD

-296 LDKKYP
+296 LEKKYP
-302 QWIKP
+302 QWIEP
-307 SKSVRSFS
+307 NNSVRFFS
-315 DTAIQNTCQRLGKP
+315 NTAVQNTCQRLGQLGVEKIDK
-329 NAEERNNTNWTD
+329 TKWTD
-341 TILETS
+341 TILEAS
-347 DRIGTKNIII
+347 DRLGTKNIII

-371 IKKNLAEH
+371 VKKNLAKH
-379 DIYINEHYK
+379 DIYIYEHYK
-388 SYDMHTW
+388 NYDIYTW
-395 QYASKGF
+395 QHASKGF
-402 FKCSQLAI
+402 FKLKKQIPNILHQL
-410 AHGSFGLLLLS
+410 GLS

>member
-1 MNLSNKSPADHID
+1 MNVSNEFLGKHHD
-14 KFNEA
+14 KFHEA

-28 KRLKEFAPLAGEIY
+28 KRLKEFAPLAGETY
-42 SNKRNFDF
+42 SNERNFDF
-50 SSIEKNSVSA
+50 SSTKKNSVSA

-72 EEVIIEILKY
+72 EEVLIEILKY
-82 HNQHSAM
+82 HSPHSAM

-112 SHHNDKLIKEYAK
+112 SHHNEKLIKEYTK
-125 LENNRFVKESYMS
+125 LENNKFIKENYMS
-138 AVNGETGIECFDFW
+138 AINGETGIECFDFW

-187 FFMLH
+187 FFMLY

-217 YAARASNIK
+217 YAARASNIE

-240 ENIEPLIENIDHPL
+240 EDISPLTENIDHPL
-254 VSLPQLHQS
+254 VSLPQLDKS
-263 IEKDAILLL
+263 IQKDAVLLV

-282 LTGNN
+282 LETEDLG
-287 LEVEILPLY
+287 VEILPLY
-296 LDKKYP
+296 LEKKYP
-302 QWIKP
+302 RWIQP
-307 SKSVRSFS
+307 NNSVRFFS
-315 DTAIQNTCQRLGKP
+315 NTAVQNTCQRLGQLGVEKIDK
-329 NAEERNNTNWTD
+329 TKWTD
-341 TILETS
+341 TILEAS
-347 DRIGTKNIII
+347 DRLGTKNIII

-371 IKKNLAEH
+371 VKKNLAEH
-379 DIYINEHYK
+379 DIYIYEHYK
-388 SYDMHTW
+388 NYDMYTW
-395 QYASKGF
+395 QHASKGF
-402 FKCSQLAI
+402 FKLKKQIPIILHQL
-410 AHGSFGLLLLS
+410 GLS

>member
-1 MNLSNKSPADHID
+1 MNVSNEFLVKHHD
-14 KFNEA
+14 KFHEA

-28 KRLKEFAPLAGEIY
+28 KRLKEFAPLAGETY
-42 SNKRNFDF
+42 SNERNFDF
-50 SSIEKNSVSA
+50 SSTKKNSVSA

-72 EEVIIEILKY
+72 EEVLIEILKY
-82 HNQHSAM
+82 HSPHSAM

-112 SHHNDKLIKEYAK
+112 SHHNEKLIKEYAK
-125 LENNRFVKESYMS
+125 LENNKFEKENYMS
-138 AVNGETGIECFDFW
+138 AINGETGIECFDFW

-217 YAARASNIK
+217 YAARASNIE

-240 ENIEPLIENIDHPL
+240 EDISPLTENIDHPL
-254 VSLPQLHQS
+254 VSLPQLDKS
-263 IEKDAILLL
+263 IQKDAILLV

-282 LTGNN
+282 LETKD
-287 LEVEILPLY
+287 LEVKILPLY
-296 LDKKYP
+296 LEKKYP
-302 QWIKP
+302 RWIEP
-307 SKSVRSFS
+307 NNSVRFFS
-315 DTAIQNTCQRLGKP
+315 NTAVQNTCQRLGQLGVEKIDK
-329 NAEERNNTNWTD
+329 TKWTD
-341 TILETS
+341 AILEAS
-347 DRIGTKNIII
+347 DRLVTKNIII

-371 IKKNLAEH
+371 VKKNLAEH
-379 DIYINEHYK
+379 DIYIYEHYK
-388 SYDMHTW
+388 NYDMYTW
-395 QYASKGF
+395 QHASKGF
-402 FKCSQLAI
+402 FKLKKQIPNILHQL
-410 AHGSFGLLLLS
+410 GLS

>member
-1 MNLSNKSPADHID
+1 MNVSNEFLVKHHD
-14 KFNEA
+14 KFHEA

-28 KRLKEFAPLAGEIY
+28 KRLKEFAPLAGETY
-42 SNKRNFDF
+42 SNERNFDF
-50 SSIEKNSVSA
+50 SSTKKNSVSA

-72 EEVIIEILKY
+72 EEVLIEILKY
-82 HNQHSAM
+82 HSPHSAM

-112 SHHNDKLIKEYAK
+112 SHHNEKLIKEYTK
-125 LENNRFVKESYMS
+125 LENNKFIKENYMS
-138 AVNGETGIECFDFW
+138 AINGETGIECFDFW

-217 YAARASNIK
+217 YAARASNIE

-240 ENIEPLIENIDHPL
+240 EDINPLTENIDHPQ
-254 VSLPQLHQS
+254 VTLPQLDKS
-263 IEKDAILLL
+263 IQKDAVLLV

-282 LTGNN
+282 LETKD

-296 LDKKYP
+296 LEKKYP
-302 QWIKP
+302 RWIEP
-307 SKSVRSFS
+307 NNSVRFFS
-315 DTAIQNTCQRLGKP
+315 NTAVQNTCQRLGQQGVEKIDK
-329 NAEERNNTNWTD
+329 TKWTD
-341 TILETS
+341 AILEAS
-347 DRIGTKNIII
+347 DRLGTKNIII

-371 IKKNLAEH
+371 VKKNLAEH
-379 DIYINEHYK
+379 DIYIYEHYK
-388 SYDMHTW
+388 NYDMYTW
-395 QYASKGF
+395 QHASKGF
-402 FKCSQLAI
+402 FKLKKQIPNILHQL
-410 AHGSFGLLLLS
+410 GLS

>member
-1 MNLSNKSPADHID
+1 MNVSNEFLVKHHD
-14 KFNEA
+14 KFHEA

-28 KRLKEFAPLAGEIY
+28 KRLKEFAPLAGETY
-42 SNKRNFDF
+42 SNERNFDF
-50 SSIEKNSVSA
+50 SSTKKNSVSA

-72 EEVIIEILKY
+72 EEVLIEILKY
-82 HNQHSAM
+82 HSPHSAM

-112 SHHNDKLIKEYAK
+112 SHHNEKLIKEYTK
-125 LENNRFVKESYMS
+125 LENNKFIKENYMS
-138 AVNGETGIECFDFW
+138 AINGETGIECFDFW

-217 YAARASNIK
+217 YAARASNIE

-240 ENIEPLIENIDHPL
+240 EDISPLTENIDHPL
-254 VSLPQLHQS
+254 VSLPQLDKS
-263 IEKDAILLL
+263 IQKDAVLLV

-282 LTGNN
+282 LETKD
-287 LEVEILPLY
+287 LEVKILPLY
-296 LDKKYP
+296 LEKKYP
-302 QWIKP
+302 RWIEP
-307 SKSVRSFS
+307 NNSVRFFS
-315 DTAIQNTCQRLGKP
+315 NTAVQNTCQRLGQLGVEKIDK
-329 NAEERNNTNWTD
+329 TKWTD
-341 TILETS
+341 TILEAS
-347 DRIGTKNIII
+347 DRLGTKNIII

-371 IKKNLAEH
+371 VKKNLAEH
-379 DIYINEHYK
+379 DIYIYEHYK
-388 SYDMHTW
+388 NYDMYTW
-395 QYASKGF
+395 QHASKGF
-402 FKCSQLAI
+402 FKLKKQIPNILHQL
-410 AHGSFGLLLLS
+410 GLS